1 MGIEAPEF
9 FYCVTAIFRAA
20 EWLVAELAV
29 TVMLKSPGGVP
40 VVVVVCVPF
49 PPPQLTRQRSS
60 AMLPKTTE

>member
-20 EWLVAELAV
+20 EWVVAELAV
-29 TVMLKSPGGVP
+29 TVMLNVPGGVP

-49 PPPQLTRQRSS
+49 PPQLTRQRSS
-60 AMLPKTTE
+60 AMPPKTTE